1 MAFILNV
8 GNYTAPA
15 DGSWLPPDYPRCDT
29 PFLKSRRPYPACD
42 CYVREDAILESAPT
56 QEHSCSREHLCHHRH
71 AQVAKLDNYFHGG
84 GGFAITSEYST
95 PQWGISLI
103 IMLCFFI
110 LAALV
115 TKIPCNRVLESKQ
128 EQAEGDKDQ
137 TKLSA
142 LDLVREQEGMD
153 ASTSSMP
160 EGCQRRRSSVQ
171 VVSRT
176 GGGRRSSSSSEAT
189 IIRTNSAGSCLALQP
204 EEERRRSSANL
215 SRSNSADSFLALQQG
230 HSSPAQSLQDGD
242 FYENSLG
249 DGFRHP
255 SESKINQ
262 SMWHQFVYAFATEW
276 QKFSPLAINPLRVL
290 EVRG

>member
-8 GNYTAPA
+8 GNYTAPV
-15 DGSWLPPDYPRCDT
+15 DGSGLPPDYPRCDT

-42 CYVREDAILESAPT
+42 CYVREDAILESGPT

-71 AQVAKLDNYFHGG
+71 AQVSKLNNYFHE

-103 IMLCFFI
+103 IMLCVFI

-115 TKIPCNRVLESKQ
+115 TNIPCNEVLESKQ

-137 TKLSA
+137 AKLSA
-142 LDLVREQEGMD
+142 LALVREQEGMD
-153 ASTSSMP
+153 ASTSQPRGS
-160 EGCQRRRSSVQ
+160 EVLA
-171 VVSRT
+171 RT
-176 GGGRRSSSSSEAT
+176 RGGQRSSSSSGAT
-189 IIRTNSAGSCLALQP
+189 IIRTNSAVSFLALQP

-230 HSSPAQSLQDGD
+230 HSSPAQSLQDDD
-242 FYENSLG
+242 FCSNSLG
-249 DGFRHP
+249 DGFQYT
-255 SESKINQ
+255 SESKINE